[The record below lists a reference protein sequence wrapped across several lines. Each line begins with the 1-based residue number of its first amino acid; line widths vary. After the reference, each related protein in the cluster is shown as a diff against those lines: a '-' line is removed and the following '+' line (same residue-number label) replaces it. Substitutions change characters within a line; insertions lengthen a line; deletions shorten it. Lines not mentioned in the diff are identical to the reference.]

1 MKKFELIV
9 NGEIFEG
16 MFDTN
21 STSEETLYVLFQHN
35 GMIGVKN
42 PTDIPLSKI
51 KHYLFE
57 YKDEIDLAIGNDEF
71 KLYIGNEE

>member
-9 NGEIFEG
+9 NGEIFKG

-21 STSEETLYVLFQHN
+21 STSEETIYVLFEHN

-51 KHYLFE
+51 KQYLFE
-57 YKDEIDLAIGNDEF
+57 YKDEIDLTVGNDEF
-71 KLYIGNEE
+71 TLQIGDDE

>member
-16 MFDTN
+16 KFDTN
-21 STSEETLYVLFQHN
+21 STDENTLYVLFQHN

-42 PTDIPLSKI
+42 PTDISLSKI
-51 KHYLFE
+51 KQYLFE
-57 YKDEIDLAIGNDEF
+57 YKDESNITIGNDEF
-71 KLYIGNEE
+71 TLHIGDEE